1 MTAFT
6 PADAEEAEQIVAWAA
21 AEKQP
26 LEIVAGGSKQGWGR
40 PSRAGHRLDMSRISG
55 VIEYDASE
63 LVLTAKAATPMA
75 DIQEQLDTH
84 RQMLA
89 FEPPDWRA
97 LLPGGGAPTLGGT
110 VACNMA
116 GPRRIRAGSARDH
129 FLGFSAINGWG
140 DAWKAGG
147 KVVKNVTGYDMCKLQ
162 AGAFGTLSVLTELS
176 VRVLP
181 RPETSATVLLR
192 GLGDEAGIKALADG
206 LNSAGEVS
214 GAAHLPAEVAARAPG
229 VDAGEGAVTAFRFE
243 GPRTSVDYRVGV
255 VERIVGRGE
264 RLIAPDS
271 ERFWGA
277 VSGVQ
282 PLLGAGDSIV
292 WRLCPIPSKSPGLLR
307 RLRASLPE
315 GEAFYD
321 WGGGLVWFSVA
332 AAAAGPDCGAAIVRA
347 AMAEMGGVVT
357 LLRAPESGRS
367 SVDVFE
373 PAAGPLGA
381 LTRRVKASFDPHGI
395 LNPGR
400 MQEGV

>member
-1 MTAFT
+1 MTAFR
-6 PADAEEAEQIVAWAA
+6 PADVQEAEQVVAWAA
-21 AEKQP
+21 AERQP
-26 LEIVAGGSKQGWGR
+26 LEIVAGGSKRAFGR
-40 PSRAGHRLDMSRISG
+40 PPRAGHTLDVGAISG
-55 VIEYDASE
+55 LVEYDASE
-63 LVLTAKAATPMA
+63 LVLTAKAATPLA
-75 DIQEQLDTH
+75 EIQEQLDAR

-89 FEPPDWRA
+89 FEPPDWGA
-97 LLPGGGAPTLGGT
+97 LLPGGGGPTLGGT

-192 GLGDEAGIKALADG
+192 GLSDEAGIKALADG
-206 LNSAGEVS
+206 LNSAAEVS
-214 GAAHLPAEVAARAPG
+214 AAAHLPAGIAARAPG
-229 VDAGEGAVTAFRFE
+229 AEAADGAITAFRFE

-255 VERIVGRGE
+255 VERLLGGGE

-277 VSGVQ
+277 VSAVQ
-282 PLLGAGDSIV
+282 PLLGSAGSIV
-292 WRLCPIPSKSPGLLR
+292 WRLCPTPSKSPALLR
-307 RLRASLPE
+307 RLAASL
-315 GEAFYD
+315 GAAEAFFD
-321 WGGGLVWFSVA
+321 WGGGLLWLSIDP
-332 AAAAGPDCGAAIVRA
+332 AAAGPDCGAQAVRA
-347 AMAEMGGVVT
+347 AMAEAGGVAT
-357 LLRAPESGRS
+357 LLRAPDPARS
-367 SVDVFE
+367 SLDVFE
-373 PAAGPLGA
+373 PVAGPLGA

>member
-1 MTAFT
+1 M
-6 PADAEEAEQIVAWAA
+6 VAWAA

-26 LEIVAGGSKQGWGR
+26 LEIVAGGSKQGLGR
-40 PSRAGHRLDMSRISG
+40 PSRTEHRLDVSRISG
-55 VIEYDASE
+55 IIEYDASE
-63 LVLTAKAATPMA
+63 LLLTAKAATPMA
-75 DIQEQLDTH
+75 DIQEQLDAY

-110 VACNMA
+110 IACNMA

-181 RPETSATVLLR
+181 RPETSETVLLR
-192 GLGDEAGIKALADG
+192 GLSDEAGIKALADG
-206 LNSAGEVS
+206 LNSPAEVS
-214 GAAHLPAEVAARAPG
+214 AAAHLPPGIAARAPG
-229 VDAGEGAVTAFRFE
+229 VDAADGAVTAFRFE
-243 GPRTSVDYRVGV
+243 GPRTSVDYRVGA
-255 VERIVGRGE
+255 VEQVVGRGE

-271 ERFWGA
+271 ERFWAA

-282 PLLGAGDSIV
+282 PLLGAADSIV
-292 WRLCPIPSKSPGLLR
+292 WRLCPAPSKSPALLR
-307 RLRASLPE
+307 RLQASLPDV
-315 GEAFYD
+315 EAFYD
-321 WGGGLVWFSVA
+321 WGGGLLWFSLA
-332 AAAAGPDCGAAIVRA
+332 AATAGPDCAAKFVRA
-347 AMAEMGGVVT
+347 AMAELGGVAT
-357 LLRAPESGRS
+357 LLRAPDADRGK
-367 SVDVFE
+367 VDVFE
-373 PAAGPLGA
+373 PAIGPLGA